1 MCDDRIPSP
10 TSDMS
15 GGEDE
20 SEDFALSSELLKRE
34 KEYLRRNKEI
44 QDKSDQVVK
53 KAELLMKE
61 GKEHLQKPLA
71 HYLADDETASNLQLP
86 KNSIAPAADKSSA
99 HDYKQ
104 IVVPK
109 RPASAVGYA
118 RKCDSH
124 GDLEKRQPSS
134 SQHQAD
140 SKLSA
145 STKRDAA
152 AKLISAQQKLN
163 AETSNPRQRGTSPHD
178 NRDTAPSLAPNIDD
192 GIGLEATNR
201 LLKAKLVVVQEEME
215 KVVRNQGVKDSAIAM
230 LEEKLKFF
238 DEERTKISK
247 NVQSLQAQIDKANK
261 ANAELKA
268 KNEMLEVDRDNLK
281 KNLEGLSKIQRAAES
296 EANSKD
302 LRLNRALEEIE
313 KLKVALAKA
322 NGDAKDKIESLKKN
336 QQSLLAETKK
346 LAKQKSELVA
356 VFKKQNLL
364 IDNLKRQKLHLEAAA
379 LLDFSEE
386 EFVRALNCRPLA
398 GQDV

>member
-1 MCDDRIPSP
+1 MMCDDRIPSP

-34 KEYLRRNKEI
+34 KEYLI
-44 QDKSDQVVK
+44 LQ
-53 KAELLMKE
+53 KE

-109 RPASAVGYA
+109 RPASVVGYA

-124 GDLEKRQPSS
+124 GDLEK
-134 SQHQAD
+134 
-140 SKLSA
+140 L
-145 STKRDAA
+145 
-152 AKLISAQQKLN
+152 SAQQKLN

-281 KNLEGLSKIQRAAES
+281 KNLEGLSKTQRAAES